1 MVKKSIIED
10 AIEAAGGKFD
20 REAFAKAYPAAIDWF
35 RGHGQQ
41 SGPARVERLTKRETY
56 ANLYAQDD
64 GRETLADAIGPAT
77 PGGQAFFGV
86 RGLHH
91 ATTAYLKAR
100 EKDRKR
106 RDLLVA

>member
-10 AIEAAGGKFD
+10 AHDAFGIKFD
-20 REAFAKAYPAAIDWF
+20 REGFAKAYPENIELF
-35 RGHGQQ
+35 RGHHPRN
-41 SGPARVERLTKRETY
+41 GPAVVDRLTKRETY

-64 GRETLADAIGPAT
+64 GRETLSDAIGSPT
-77 PGGQAFFGV
+77 PGVYFGV

-106 RDLLVA
+106 KDLLVA

>member
-10 AIEAAGGKFD
+10 VHDAFGIKFD
-20 REAFAKAYPAAIDWF
+20 REAFAKNYAEAKAVLE
-35 RGHGQQ
+35 
-41 SGPARVERLTKRETY
+41 GPKPTDTVERLTKRETY
-56 ANLYAQDD
+56 ANLYAQDS
-64 GRETLADAIGPAT
+64 GRETLQDAIGPAG
-77 PGGQAFFGV
+77 PGGQSFFGV